1 MNRSRIAA
9 WSLAGLLSAT
19 TVGGVAY
26 SASAD
31 TGTPTPSASSTAAPK
46 PAATKDR
53 QPAWLRRMEHGS
65 FTARVNKT
73 DQTFD
78 VQRGVVTAV
87 SPTSISVR
95 SLDGYAKTYAV
106 DAGTKVRQN
115 GKPAT
120 IEAVR
125 SGDHVQVLA
134 TGGTA
139 LRIQDRQPAAKPP
152 AGG

>member
-1 MNRSRIAA
+1 MNASRIAA
-9 WSLAGLLSAT
+9 WAVAGLLSAT

-46 PAATKDR
+46 AADAKDR
-53 QPAWLRRMEHGS
+53 RPAWERRMEHGS

-73 DQTFD
+73 DKVFD
-78 VQRGVVTAV
+78 VQRGVVTAA
-87 SPTSISVR
+87 SATSISVR
-95 SLDGYAKTYAV
+95 SLDGYTQTYAV
-106 DAGTKVRQN
+106 DAKTKVRQN

-120 IEAVR
+120 MAAVR

-134 TGGTA
+134 SGGTA

-152 AGG
+152 AG